1 MDKQGLRWALPAG
14 CRGLIFDCDGTLVDS
29 MPLHYEAWIAVLSR
43 HGLSFSEKQFYAWAG
58 TPVAEIVRRLAAE
71 QGREVA
77 PYAIADERDNYFHS
91 LPISRLR
98 PVESVVA
105 IARRH
110 HGELPMAVAT
120 GSTLKSAAASLTAIG
135 VLHLF
140 DLIVSAEDVAAPK
153 PAPDAFLLAAQRL
166 GVRPAE
172 CVVFEDADAGLTA
185 GLAAGMKVVDI
196 RRWASEPQVLQDD
209 LDRLHGGFRIDD

>member
-1 MDKQGLRWALPAG
+1 MPGKEFSSLSGSPNWILPAG

-29 MPLHYEAWIAVLSR
+29 MPLHYEAWTAVLSR
-43 HGLSFSEKQFYAWAG
+43 SGLSFPESQFYAWAG
-58 TPVAEIVRRLAAE
+58 TPVVEVVRRLAAE
-71 QGREVA
+71 QRREVD
-77 PYAIADERDNYFHS
+77 PEAIAEERDRYFHS
-91 LPISRLR
+91 LPFSRLR

-105 IARRH
+105 IARRL

-120 GSTLKSAAASLTAIG
+120 GSTLKSATASLAAIG
-135 VLHLF
+135 VLDLF

-166 GVRPAE
+166 GVLPAE

-185 GLAAGMKVVDI
+185 ACAAGMQVVDI
-196 RRWASEPQVLQDD
+196 RSWRSGL
-209 LDRLHGGFRIDD
+209 RTSR